1 MTHWGMFLLAS
12 YVALAVSRLGE
23 RTAVRTAVVLTAAVM
38 VAVGVK
44 TGAL

>member
-1 MTHWGMFLLAS
+1 MFLLAS

-44 TGAL
+44 TDAL